1 MAHNSFDLLA
11 QVPVVLALGHVH
23 ALSLA
28 SYNMTYAQVVR
39 GLVHRATVKE
49 RAVSVVQ
56 MQLCAQKPC
65 QQVDSNSNP
74 QIH

>member
-28 SYNMTYAQVVR
+28 SYNMTNAQVV
-39 GLVHRATVKE
+39 
-49 RAVSVVQ
+49 VVWCIV
-56 MQLCAQKPC
+56 QL
-65 QQVDSNSNP
+65 
-74 QIH
+74 